1 MGFFSN
7 LFDGITGKAAEKA
20 SKAQQAGFQQAQQN
34 TQETIDRILPQV
46 ETGDKAR
53 DLFAAAL
60 GLNGADAQRAFFND
74 FQNDPGFQAQ
84 QDAGIRAIG
93 QSTSANLLRNS
104 GGAAKELFN
113 FGQQQQRGAFNDRL
127 NRLAGLTSFGQQATG
142 QLQGGTNALNQA
154 VVGENNAR
162 ASGFINRSNAATGFV
177 QDTLGTAANVAGR
190 FAFGI

>member
-1 MGFFSN
+1 MGLFKN
-7 LFDGITGKAAEKA
+7 LFDSITGKTASKA
-20 SKAQQAGFQQAQQN
+20 SKAQQAGFRAAQEN
-34 TQETIDRILPQV
+34 TEEALGFIRPQI

-60 GLNGADAQRAFFND
+60 GLDGPDAQRAFFND

-113 FGQQQQRGAFNDRL
+113 FGQQQMRGAFNDRL
-127 NRLAGLTSFGQQATG
+127 NRLAGLTSFGQAATG
-142 QLQGGTNALNQA
+142 QFKGGTDALNQA
-154 VVGENNAR
+154 VVGEGNAR
-162 ASGFINRSNAATGFV
+162 ASGFINKGNAATSFV